1 MINENLIQVRM
12 NMLRITNE
20 KVYVWIWIEKIKN
33 ISK

>member
-12 NMLRITNE
+12 NMLRIKNE